1 MIEYDVRLADL
12 NRHLFEVRC
21 HIPNPN
27 QEQTFSIPSW
37 IPGSY
42 LLREFARHIVSIC
55 AENEHGLVEV
65 EKLSK
70 NTWVCRNS
78 GSRLTV
84 TIEVFAFD
92 SSVRGAFLDGKR
104 GFFNGTCLFLSVGG
118 REHEPSQVRLVK
130 SKDPRCK
137 DWRAATAMSPGNIDV
152 AGFGT
157 YEVANYDELID
168 HPVEMSE
175 YSDTHFDAS
184 EVPHR
189 LVIAGFHHTEKKRI
203 AKDLKHLCEAHIN
216 LFGAPPPF
224 KNYLFLGLAVG
235 NGYGGLEHRASSSL
249 VFCRDDLPKKGQT
262 GISKGYQRFLS
273 LCSHE
278 YFHAW
283 NMKCIKPKAFTP
295 YRLDQRAH
303 TRLMWVFEG
312 ITSYYQDLMLL
323 RSKLINPDEYLVRL
337 GKLLTRVYRSPGRF
351 TQSLSDASFD
361 AWDKLYKPN
370 ANSTNA
376 TISYY
381 SKGALVALA
390 LDLTVRKG
398 SSSTLDQIMQVFWQ
412 RFGKNEI
419 GVAEDEF
426 ENLSQEISGLNLDD
440 FFNVSIRWTKDFPLR
455 ELMKEFAV
463 DLQFRQGRYGD
474 ASGLPRKE
482 TNQRLDLGFRT
493 NPSTKGLDLTEVIHD
508 GPSER
513 AGLNPGDVL
522 IALGGL
528 RVDQSSLPKQ
538 LERFNAGETV
548 SVTVFRDDELKE
560 FMVTLAEA
568 IEDTC
573 VLSFNEQSEDDA
585 LHLRKAWIGK

>member
-1 MIEYDVRLADL
+1 MLEYDVRLVDL
-12 NRHLFEVRC
+12 NRHIFEVRC
-21 HIPNPN
+21 HVPKPK
-27 QEQTFSIPSW
+27 QEQIFSIPSW

-42 LLREFARHIVSIC
+42 LLREFARHIVSIY

-70 NTWVCRNS
+70 NTWACRNP

-92 SSVRGAFLDGKR
+92 ASVRGAFLDGSR

-118 REHEPSQVRLVK
+118 REHEASQVRLVK
-130 SKDPRCK
+130 PKDPRCK
-137 DWRAATAMSPGNIDV
+137 NWLIATAMSPVNVDA

-168 HPVEMSE
+168 HPVEISE
-175 YSDTHFDAS
+175 HSDICFDAA

-189 LVIAGFHHTEKKRI
+189 LVIAGFHHTEKKRL
-203 AKDLKHLCEAHIN
+203 AKDLKLLCEAHIH

-249 VFCRDDLPKKGQT
+249 IFNRDDLPKKGQ
-262 GISKGYQRFLS
+262 IEVSKGYQRFLS

-283 NMKCIKPKAFTP
+283 NVKRIKPKAFTP

-323 RSKLINPDEYLVRL
+323 RSKLITPDEYLVRL
-337 GKLLTRVYRSPGRF
+337 GQLFTRVYRSPGRF
-351 TQSLSDASFD
+351 KQSLADASFD

-398 SSSTLDQIMQVFWQ
+398 SSSTLDQIMQIVWE
-412 RFGKNEI
+412 RFGKNEV

-426 ENLSQEISGLNLDD
+426 ENISQEVSGLNLTD
-440 FFNVSIRWTKDFPLR
+440 FFNVGIRGTKDFPLR
-455 ELMKEFAV
+455 ELMKEFAI
-463 DLQFRQGRYGD
+463 DLQLRQGRYGD
-474 ASGLPRKE
+474 TSGLPRKE
-482 TNQRLDLGFRT
+482 LDQRLDLGFRV
-493 NPSTKGLDLTEVIHD
+493 NPSAKGLELTEVRHD

-528 RVDQSSLPKQ
+528 RVDQLSLPKQ

-548 SVTVFRDDELKE
+548 SVAIFRDDELKE
-560 FMVTLAEA
+560 FNIMLAEA

-573 VLSFNEQSEDDA
+573 VLSFSEQSEGDA
-585 LHLRKAWIGK
+585 LHRRKAWIGR